1 MTARHTVDSITSDD
15 LDQLYDQLDRI
26 RHLHHPVGVVAA
38 AEAGIAPDC
47 AGCHRAWPCQTY
59 NALDN
64 EAAATE
70 RQEQP

>member
-1 MTARHTVDSITSDD
+1 MTARHTVDSITSDE
-15 LDQLYDQLDRI
+15 LDQLYDVLDRI
-26 RHLHHPVGVVAA
+26 RHLHHPIGVVAA

-59 NALDN
+59 NA
-64 EAAATE
+64 AAIEATE